1 MQRLVSLDLVKGGSR
16 AIIKEIYRH
25 GGIVG
30 RLYHIGILPG
40 REVEVLINNGRG
52 PIVIKVGGSEI
63 VLGRGLAKKILVE
76 VTNNA

>member
-1 MQRLVSLDLVKGGSR
+1 MRLDLVKGGSR
-16 AIIKEIYRH
+16 ATIKEIYKH
-25 GGIVG
+25 GNIVG

-52 PIVIKVGGSEI
+52 PIIIKVEDTEI

-76 VTNNA
+76 VMNNE